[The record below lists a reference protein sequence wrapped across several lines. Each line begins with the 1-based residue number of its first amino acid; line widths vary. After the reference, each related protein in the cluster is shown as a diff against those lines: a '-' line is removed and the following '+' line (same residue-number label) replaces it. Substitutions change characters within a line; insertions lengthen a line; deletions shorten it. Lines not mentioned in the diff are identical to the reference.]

1 MKHKAIHAVKR
12 GRKKE
17 KKDVNGILSASVHTR
32 LTTASCG
39 RIVWEAS
46 QLTIQIFITKKAF
59 MLTDIMFFDLRT
71 SLADQKLM
79 IQ

>member
-32 LTTASCG
+32 LTNTSCG

-46 QLTIQIFITKKAF
+46 QLAIQILITRKE
-59 MLTDIMFFDLRT
+59 DIYVD
-71 SLADQKLM
+71 
-79 IQ
+79 